1 MRIDQMSEIIEMGE
15 AIAGGFF
22 LGVLFFGGLWLTVVK
37 CLVSKSP
44 WVWFLISMVSRTS
57 ITLSGFY
64 VLAGSSLKR
73 LLLCSGGFIAAR
85 FLVVMFT
92 KERRQEESK
101 SCI

>member
-1 MRIDQMSEIIEMGE
+1 MSEIIDMGE

-37 CLVSKSP
+37 SLVSKRP
-44 WVWFLISMVSRTS
+44 WVWFLISMVVRTS

-64 VLAGSSLKR
+64 LLAGTSFKR

-85 FLVVMFT
+85 ILVVMFT
-92 KERRQEESK
+92 KERGQEDPE

>member
-1 MRIDQMSEIIEMGE
+1 MSEIIEISE

-22 LGVLFFGGLWLTVVK
+22 LGILFFGGLWLTVVK
-37 CLVSKSP
+37 SLISKRP
-44 WVWFLISMVSRTS
+44 WVWFLTSMVLRTS

-64 VLAGSSLKR
+64 LLAGTSLKR

-85 FLVVMFT
+85 ILVVMFT
-92 KERRQEESK
+92 KERRQEESE

>member
-1 MRIDQMSEIIEMGE
+1 MRIDQMSEIIEIGE

-37 CLVSKSP
+37 CLVSKRP

-57 ITLSGFY
+57 ITLAGFY
-64 VLAGSSLKR
+64 VLAGTSLKR
-73 LLLCSGGFIAAR
+73 LLFCSGGFIAAR
-85 FLVVMFT
+85 IFVVMFT